1 MNWNKKQQQVQVH
14 WGGLIWPSAK
24 CMITVLDIIVVVPEL
39 ADCFVVCV
47 CVFAYLLTALLP
59 VIL

>member
-47 CVFAYLLTALLP
+47 CVCLLTY
-59 VIL
+59 